1 MEKKNENEK
10 IYHDGELI
18 ASIIRP
24 LLSKDGLSFYTDDEN
39 FMQVG
44 VWNYEKGKKLPAHYH
59 NEFSREAFK
68 TNEAVIVLKGKIE
81 CNLYTEDGDLI
92 KKVTVCKDEMI
103 VQFNGAHEYLINED
117 SIVIETKNGPY
128 FGPEIDRVRIETK

>member
-1 MEKKNENEK
+1 MEKKNEHEK

-44 VWNYEKGKKLPAHYH
+44 VWNYEKGKTLPAHYH
-59 NEFSREAFK
+59 NEFGREAFK

-81 CNLYTEDGDLI
+81 CSLYTEDGDLI
-92 KKVTVCKDEMI
+92 KKVTVCKNEMI

-117 SIVIETKNGPY
+117 SIV
-128 FGPEIDRVRIETK
+128 V